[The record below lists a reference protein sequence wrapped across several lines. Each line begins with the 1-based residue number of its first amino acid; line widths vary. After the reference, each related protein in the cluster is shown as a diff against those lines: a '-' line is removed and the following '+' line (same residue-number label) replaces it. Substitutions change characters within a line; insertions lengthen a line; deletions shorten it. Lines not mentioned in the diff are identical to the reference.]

1 LSTGRPARLSVRT
14 WRAALFLVGFAA
26 TLLHLN
32 SASAQ
37 SGTAVLTGIV
47 QEAGSSKPLQW
58 VVVTATS
65 PSLQGEQFAFSD
77 PSGTY
82 RIPNLPPGVYTIRFE
97 LDNYLPNV
105 RSGFELRSD
114 ITVRINAQLATGKTE
129 SVNVTQKA
137 ATVDVGS
144 SSTGATLN
152 SEFTKRV
159 PVSAPGGK
167 GAASRSFESVAA
179 SAPNANADNF
189 GTSISGSSSPENHY
203 VLDGLSVNNPGFGT
217 VGTAL
222 SSEFVKE
229 VNVVTAGYMP
239 EYGRATGGILNV
251 LTKQGSNEFHGSV
264 FGFFSPGAL
273 EGARKNVEASGQT
286 VLYSPKMSYIGDVG
300 GDIGGP
306 ILKDKLWFYAGFDI
320 SQTSYDIDRS
330 LYASDAAGN
339 VSGTAIPGSTKTYQ
353 AALRTVQGMGKLTW
367 QLNRDNRITFAV
379 YGAPTS
385 SGDSGQYSINPATGN
400 PEIGTSSTPGTYSAT
415 ATRRYARPYDSTLKW
430 TSEYLDKRLVFDT
443 MVGVHHESD
452 GTLAADGTGPGSRT
466 GYAALPGVFWGRTP
480 PHQLTDFE
488 SVPGN
493 ACGTGQGAAMV
504 CPVSTFY
511 TGGPTHGVTSRLS
524 NESYNRYHGSLIAT
538 YFLSGLGHHLIK
550 AGIDAEMT
558 TFEDVKSF
566 WQIAESGDGSNFRD
580 VYHFG
585 ILTGPDDP
593 KYFDPITVKTKSMVI
608 GGFLQDSWNVLD
620 KVILNLGVRY
630 DAQYLYGSAG
640 QLAIALPNQW
650 SPRLGAIYDVTQSGR
665 SKVFVNYAR
674 YFENAPLALADVALA
689 GEPHAIQTRKAA
701 QPGQPGCSDP
711 GDPAQQAVCNSP
723 EVLQNVGGPE
733 NPNRKYATIGQ
744 GGAPVDPE
752 IKPASTDEIV
762 GGGEAE
768 IMPDTRIGATYTRRW
783 VNRWIEDVSRDNM
796 NTFFL
801 ANPGYGIA
809 ADFPK
814 ARRDYDAVTMYL
826 VKAFGNNWLA
836 QASYTLSWL
845 RGNMFGMFRPETGD
859 LLPNYSS
866 DWDLKSLMDTRD
878 GYLAGDHRHVLKV
891 FGSRDWAITQKQRLG
906 TGIALH
912 AQSGAPTNYIGSDA
926 LHGPYEAY
934 ILPRGSGERL
944 PWQYSADIQLAYR
957 VALSQKMTLSLT
969 MDVFNVLNTQ
979 GTTGVDELYTA
990 SNVAGIKGG
999 TTKDLATLKDVDGN
1013 PVMKRDNFGHANA
1026 YQAPRIFRFG
1036 VRGEF

>member
-1 LSTGRPARLSVRT
+1 MKKQTSSATHRLCQ
-14 WRAALFLVGFAA
+14 AALFLLG
-26 TLLHLN
+26 LL
-32 SASAQ
+32 ASTFSFDTAWAQ

-47 QEAGSSKPLQW
+47 QEAGSSKPLEW
-58 VVVTATS
+58 VVVTVSS
-65 PSLQGEQFAFSD
+65 PSLQGEQFAYSD
-77 PSGTY
+77 VSGTY
-82 RIPNLPPGVYTIRFE
+82 RIPNLPPGVYTIRFQ

-129 SVNVTQKA
+129 AINISQKA

-264 FGFFSPGAL
+264 FGFFSPGSL
-273 EGARKNVEASGQT
+273 EGARKGVESAGQT
-286 VLYSPKMSYIGDVG
+286 VAYSPKMSYIGDIG

-306 ILKDKLWFYAGFDI
+306 IIQDKLWFYAGFDI
-320 SQTSYDIDRS
+320 SQTSYDIGRS
-330 LYASDAAGN
+330 LYASDAMGN
-339 VSGTAIPGSTKTYQ
+339 VSGSPIPGSTTTYQ
-353 AALRTVQGMGKLTW
+353 AALRTVQGMGKLTY
-367 QLNRDNRITFAV
+367 QVNRENRITFAV

-400 PEIGTSSTPGTYSAT
+400 PEIGTTSTPGTYSAT

-430 TSEYLDKRLVFDT
+430 TSEFLDKRLVFDT
-443 MVGVHHESD
+443 MVGIHHESD
-452 GTLAADGTGPGSRT
+452 GTLAGDGTGPGSRS
-466 GYAALPGVFWGRTP
+466 GYASLPGVFWGRTP
-480 PHQLTDFE
+480 SHQITDF
-488 SVPGN
+488 PAFGGIPAG
-493 ACGTGQGAAMV
+493 ACTGAMV

-524 NESYNRYHGSLIAT
+524 NESYDRYHGSVIAT

-566 WQIAESGDGSNFRD
+566 WQIAESGDGTSFRD

-585 ILTGPDDP
+585 ILTGPDQAR
-593 KYFDPITVKTKSMVI
+593 YFDPITVKTKSMVI
-608 GGFLQDSWNVLD
+608 GGFVQDSWNVVD
-620 KVILNLGVRY
+620 KVIVNVGVRY

-650 SPRLGAIYDVTQSGR
+650 SPRLGAIYDPTQSGR

-689 GEPHAIQTRKAA
+689 GEPHAIQTRLAKDC
-701 QPGQPGCSDP
+701 QDP
-711 GDPAQQAVCNSP
+711 GDPATRDACNKAALSD
-723 EVLQNVGGPE
+723 VNGPE

-744 GGAPVDPE
+744 GGAPVDPD

-762 GGGEAE
+762 GGGEIE

-814 ARRDYDAVTMYL
+814 ARRDYDAVTLYL
-826 VKAFGNNWLA
+826 MKAFGNNWLA

-891 FGSRDWAITQKQRLG
+891 FGSRDWAISQKQRLG

-912 AQSGAPTNYIGSDA
+912 GQSGAPTNYIGSDA

-934 ILPRGSGERL
+934 ILPRGSGDRL

-957 VALSQKMTLSLT
+957 VALSQKMTLSVT

-979 GTTGVDELYTA
+979 GVTSVDELYTA
-990 SNVAGIKGG
+990 SNVNGIKGG
-999 TTKDLATLKDVDGN
+999 TTKDLATLKDVNGD
-1013 PVMKRDNFGHANA
+1013 PVTKRENFGHPNA